1 MNKMDIKGKVVV
13 ITGASSGIGLAL
25 AESFAGA
32 GAKLVLAAR
41 NLVKLQEIAANL
53 KLKYASEVIT
63 VGVDVSKEVQCQNL
77 ISQSIKNFGQIDV
90 LINNAGISMRAIFE
104 EVDLKVLSEVM
115 DINFWGTVFCT
126 KHALPELLKSKGV
139 IVGVSSI
146 AGYKGLPGRTGYS
159 ASKFAMQGFLESV
172 RVENLYKG
180 LSVLIACP
188 GFTASNI
195 RSVARS
201 KDGLPQ
207 GESPMNEK
215 NIMQPEQVAQA
226 ILRAVEQRK
235 RTLVLTTQGKFTVW
249 LAKHF
254 PALSDRLIF
263 NHFASEPVS
272 PLKKWH
278 VRFILFAYHNHHRI
292 NYSIGA

>member
-1 MNKMDIKGKVVV
+1 MSKMDIKGKVVV

-25 AESFAGA
+25 AESFAAA

-41 NLVKLQEIAANL
+41 NLAKLQEIAANL
-53 KLKYASEVIT
+53 KLKYASEVIA
-63 VGVDVSKEVQCQNL
+63 VGVDVSKELQCQNL
-77 ISQSIKNFGQIDV
+77 MDQTVKNFGQIDV

-126 KHALPELLKSKGV
+126 KHALPALLKSKGV

-207 GESPMNEK
+207 GESPMDEK

-249 LAKHF
+249 LSKHF
-254 PALSDRLIF
+254 PSLADRLIF
-263 NHFASEPVS
+263 NHFASEPDS
-272 PLKKWH
+272 PLKK
-278 VRFILFAYHNHHRI
+278 
-292 NYSIGA
+292 

>member
-41 NLVKLQEIAANL
+41 NLAKLQEIAANL

-104 EVDLKVLSEVM
+104 EVDLKVLSEVL

-180 LSVLIACP
+180 LNVLIACP

-254 PALSDRLIF
+254 PALADRLIF
-263 NHFASEPVS
+263 NHFASEPDS
-272 PLKKWH
+272 PLKK
-278 VRFILFAYHNHHRI
+278 
-292 NYSIGA
+292 

>member
-1 MNKMDIKGKVVV
+1 MNIKGKVVV

-25 AESFAGA
+25 AESFAAA

-41 NLVKLQEIAANL
+41 NLAKLQEIAENL
-53 KLKYASEVIT
+53 KLKFASEVIA

-126 KHALPELLKSKGV
+126 KHALPELLKTKGV

-159 ASKFAMQGFLESV
+159 ASKFAIQGFLESV

-207 GESPMNEK
+207 GESPINEK

-254 PALSDRLIF
+254 PTLADRLIF
-263 NHFASEPVS
+263 NHFASEPDS
-272 PLKKWH
+272 PLKK
-278 VRFILFAYHNHHRI
+278 
-292 NYSIGA
+292 

>member
-1 MNKMDIKGKVVV
+1 MSKMDIKGKVVV

-25 AESFAGA
+25 AESFAAA

-41 NLVKLQEIAANL
+41 NLAKLQEIAANL
-53 KLKYASEVIT
+53 KLKYASEVIA
-63 VGVDVSKEVQCQNL
+63 VGVDVSKELQCQNL
-77 ISQSIKNFGQIDV
+77 MDQTVKNFGQIDV

-126 KHALPELLKSKGV
+126 KHALPALLKSKGV

-207 GESPMNEK
+207 GESPMDEK

-235 RTLVLTTQGKFTVW
+235 RTLVLTSQGKFTVW

-254 PALSDRLIF
+254 PALADRLIF
-263 NHFASEPVS
+263 NHFASEPDS
-272 PLKKWH
+272 PLKK
-278 VRFILFAYHNHHRI
+278 
-292 NYSIGA
+292 

>member
-1 MNKMDIKGKVVV
+1 MSKMDIKGKVVV

-25 AESFAGA
+25 AESFAAA

-41 NLVKLQEIAANL
+41 NLAKLQEIAANL
-53 KLKYASEVIT
+53 KLKYASEVIAI
-63 VGVDVSKEVQCQNL
+63 GVDVSKELQCQNL
-77 ISQSIKNFGQIDV
+77 MDQTVKNFGQIDV
-90 LINNAGISMRAIFE
+90 LVNNAGISMRAIFE

-126 KHALPELLKSKGV
+126 KHALPALLKSKGV

-207 GESPMNEK
+207 GESPMDEK

-235 RTLVLTTQGKFTVW
+235 RTLVLSTQGKFTVW

-254 PALSDRLIF
+254 PALADRLIF
-263 NHFASEPVS
+263 NHFASEPDS
-272 PLKKWH
+272 PLKK
-278 VRFILFAYHNHHRI
+278 
-292 NYSIGA
+292 

>member
-41 NLVKLQEIAANL
+41 NLAKLQEIAANL

-139 IVGVSSI
+139 IVGVSSR

-254 PALSDRLIF
+254 PALADRLIF
-263 NHFASEPVS
+263 NHFASEPDS
-272 PLKKWH
+272 PLKK
-278 VRFILFAYHNHHRI
+278 
-292 NYSIGA
+292 

>member
-1 MNKMDIKGKVVV
+1 MSKMDIKGKVVV

-25 AESFAGA
+25 AESFAAA

-41 NLVKLQEIAANL
+41 NLAKLQEIAANL
-53 KLKYASEVIT
+53 KLKYASEVIAI
-63 VGVDVSKEVQCQNL
+63 GVDVSKELQCQNL
-77 ISQSIKNFGQIDV
+77 MDQTVKNFGQIDV

-126 KHALPELLKSKGV
+126 KHALPALLKSKGV

-207 GESPMNEK
+207 GESPMDEK

-254 PALSDRLIF
+254 PALADRLIF
-263 NHFASEPVS
+263 NHFASEPDS
-272 PLKKWH
+272 PLKK
-278 VRFILFAYHNHHRI
+278 
-292 NYSIGA
+292 

>member
-1 MNKMDIKGKVVV
+1 MSKMDIKGKVVV

-25 AESFAGA
+25 AESFAAA

-41 NLVKLQEIAANL
+41 NLAKLQEIAANL
-53 KLKYASEVIT
+53 KLKYASEVIA
-63 VGVDVSKEVQCQNL
+63 VGVDVSKELQCQNL
-77 ISQSIKNFGQIDV
+77 IDQTVKNFGQIDV

-126 KHALPELLKSKGV
+126 KHALPALLKSKGV

-207 GESPMNEK
+207 GESPMDEK

-235 RTLVLTTQGKFTVW
+235 RTLVLTTQGRFTVW

-254 PALSDRLIF
+254 PALADRLIF
-263 NHFASEPVS
+263 NHFASEPDS
-272 PLKKWH
+272 PLK
-278 VRFILFAYHNHHRI
+278 R
-292 NYSIGA
+292 

>member
-1 MNKMDIKGKVVV
+1 MDIKGKVVV

-25 AESFAGA
+25 AESFAAA

-41 NLVKLQEIAANL
+41 NLAKLQEIAANL
-53 KLKYASEVIT
+53 KLKYASEVIAI
-63 VGVDVSKEVQCQNL
+63 GVDVSKELQCQNL
-77 ISQSIKNFGQIDV
+77 MDQTVKNFGQIDV

-126 KHALPELLKSKGV
+126 KHALPALLKSKGV

-207 GESPMNEK
+207 GESPMDEK

-254 PALSDRLIF
+254 PALADRLIF
-263 NHFASEPVS
+263 NHFASEPDS
-272 PLKKWH
+272 PLKK
-278 VRFILFAYHNHHRI
+278 
-292 NYSIGA
+292 

>member
-1 MNKMDIKGKVVV
+1 
-13 ITGASSGIGLAL
+13 
-25 AESFAGA
+25 
-32 GAKLVLAAR
+32 
-41 NLVKLQEIAANL
+41 
-53 KLKYASEVIT
+53 
-63 VGVDVSKEVQCQNL
+63 
-77 ISQSIKNFGQIDV
+77 
-90 LINNAGISMRAIFE
+90 MRAIFE
-104 EVDLKVLSEVM
+104 EVDLKVLAEVM

-139 IVGVSSI
+139 LVGVSSI

-172 RVENLYKG
+172 RVENLYNG

-207 GESPMNEK
+207 GESPMDEK
-215 NIMQPEQVAQA
+215 NIMQPEQVALEIVQA
-226 ILRAVEQRK
+226 VKQRK
-235 RTLVLTTQGKFTVW
+235 RSLILTFQGKLTVW

-254 PALSDRLIF
+254 PALADQLIF
-263 NHFASEPVS
+263 NHFAKEPDS
-272 PLKKWH
+272 PLKK
-278 VRFILFAYHNHHRI
+278 
-292 NYSIGA
+292 

>member
-41 NLVKLQEIAANL
+41 NLAKLQEIAANL

-254 PALSDRLIF
+254 PALADRLIF
-263 NHFASEPVS
+263 NHFASEPDS
-272 PLKKWH
+272 PLKK
-278 VRFILFAYHNHHRI
+278 
-292 NYSIGA
+292 

>member
-1 MNKMDIKGKVVV
+1 MSKMDIKGKVVV

-25 AESFAGA
+25 AESFAAA

-41 NLVKLQEIAANL
+41 NLAKLQEIAANL
-53 KLKYASEVIT
+53 KLKYASEVIA
-63 VGVDVSKEVQCQNL
+63 VGVDVSKEMQCQNL
-77 ISQSIKNFGQIDV
+77 MDQTVKNFGQIDV

-126 KHALPELLKSKGV
+126 KHALPALLKSKGV

-235 RTLVLTTQGKFTVW
+235 RTLVLTSQGKFTVW

-254 PALSDRLIF
+254 PALADRLIF
-263 NHFASEPVS
+263 NHFASEPDS
-272 PLKKWH
+272 PLKK
-278 VRFILFAYHNHHRI
+278 
-292 NYSIGA
+292 

>member
-1 MNKMDIKGKVVV
+1 MSKMDIKGKVVV

-25 AESFAGA
+25 AESFAAA

-41 NLVKLQEIAANL
+41 NLAKLQEIAANL
-53 KLKYASEVIT
+53 KLKYAAEVIA
-63 VGVDVSKEVQCQNL
+63 VGVDVSKELQCQNL
-77 ISQSIKNFGQIDV
+77 MEQSIKNFGQIDV

-126 KHALPELLKSKGV
+126 KHALPALLKSKGV

-207 GESPMNEK
+207 GESPMDEK
-215 NIMQPEQVAQA
+215 NIMQPEQVAHA

-254 PALSDRLIF
+254 PALADRLIF
-263 NHFASEPVS
+263 NHFASEPDS
-272 PLKKWH
+272 PLKK
-278 VRFILFAYHNHHRI
+278 
-292 NYSIGA
+292 

>member
-1 MNKMDIKGKVVV
+1 MSKMDIKGKVVV

-25 AESFAGA
+25 AESFAAA

-41 NLVKLQEIAANL
+41 NLAKLQEIAANL
-53 KLKYASEVIT
+53 KLKYAAEVIA
-63 VGVDVSKEVQCQNL
+63 VGVDVSKELQCQNL
-77 ISQSIKNFGQIDV
+77 MDQTVKNFGQIDV

-115 DINFWGTVFCT
+115 DINLWGTVFCT
-126 KHALPELLKSKGV
+126 KHALPALLKSKGV

-207 GESPMNEK
+207 GESPMDEK

-235 RTLVLTTQGKFTVW
+235 RTLVLTSQGKFTVW

-254 PALSDRLIF
+254 PALADRLIF
-263 NHFASEPVS
+263 NHFASEPDS
-272 PLKKWH
+272 PLKK
-278 VRFILFAYHNHHRI
+278 
-292 NYSIGA
+292 